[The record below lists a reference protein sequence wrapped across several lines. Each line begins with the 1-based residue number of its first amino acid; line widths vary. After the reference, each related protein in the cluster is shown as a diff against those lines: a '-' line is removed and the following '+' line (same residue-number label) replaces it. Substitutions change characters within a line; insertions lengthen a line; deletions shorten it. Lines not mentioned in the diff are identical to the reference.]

1 MPDSEKDHYAATCN
15 PPRRAK
21 RPSISDLG
29 PRDILPMPGSFAGES
44 ALASTASPVTKRT
57 RNSSNA
63 SHSERPYSPRVSA
76 ESFDSMMSMTP
87 PPPAAKRGR
96 KPGPLSKSA
105 REAQRR
111 LNHSIIEKARR
122 TKINDALATLK
133 QLVPADYLH
142 KKQNP
147 EDDEEELIDDDDED
161 NYEDGAAAKKA
172 TATTKQKPK
181 GKKEEKEKEFK
192 LEILV
197 RTVAFLQDLL
207 ERVNELEV
215 GATPP
220 AVCHNCGDEAGKP
233 FKKRKRSQTDIEML
247 DLAVEDREPNA
258 KKGTQST
265 TPPQSQYHGSPSASS
280 SSPAIFASVS
290 RPQVVP
296 FAHTDRTSKRLP
308 SISSWLSLSDNTD
321 PQLLPAPILN
331 KPLFTSHNSNKNSRH
346 NANAATS
353 PSLSSYSYLP
363 SPPSSTHF
371 DPIRTIIHPP
381 ALNLGPVAVASAQR
395 PPSPATFSKPVSS
408 PHPPPPLNNPNITAR
423 TPEDE
428 SAASMLL
435 HIATSPLFKPSTTI
449 TTSTTTTSSRS
460 STGLP
465 DPSNFSLH
473 SHSYSHSDNER
484 SQRTGIGLSRQ
495 IETPSSILGIRK

>member
-1 MPDSEKDHYAATCN
+1 
-15 PPRRAK
+15 
-21 RPSISDLG
+21 
-29 PRDILPMPGSFAGES
+29 MPGSFARES
-44 ALASTASPVTKRT
+44 ALAATASTASAPLTNRT

-63 SHSERPYSPRVSA
+63 SHSERPYAPTVSA
-76 ESFDSMMSMTP
+76 ESFADSMISMTP

-161 NYEDGAAAKKA
+161 NYEDGAAKKA
-172 TATTKQKPK
+172 TATTKQRPK

-207 ERVNELEV
+207 ERVNELEAS
-215 GATPP
+215 ATPP
-220 AVCHNCGDEAGKP
+220 AVCHNCGNEPGKP
-233 FKKRKRSQTDIEML
+233 FKKRKRSQTDVEML

-280 SSPAIFASVS
+280 SSPAIFASAS
-290 RPQVVP
+290 CPQVVP
-296 FAHTDRTSKRLP
+296 FAHKDRTSERLP
-308 SISSWLSLSDNTD
+308 SISSWLSLPDNTD

-331 KPLFTSHNSNKNSRH
+331 KPLFASHNSNKNNRH

-353 PSLSSYSYLP
+353 PSFSSYSYLP

-371 DPIRTIIHPP
+371 DPIRTITHPP
-381 ALNLGPVAVASAQR
+381 ALNLGPVAVASAQS

-408 PHPPPPLNNPNITAR
+408 SPSSSSSNNPNITPSTAR

-435 HIATSPLFKPSTTI
+435 HIATSPLFKPSTT
-449 TTSTTTTSSRS
+449 TTTTTTSSRS
-460 STGLP
+460 STALP

-473 SHSYSHSDNER
+473 SHSHSNNER
-484 SQRTGIGLSRQ
+484 SQRNVGPGTGIGLSRQ